1 MTAASGVP
9 ASGVP
14 ASGVPVTDAP
24 RPGSVHAAVAAH
36 AARAPGALAL
46 VHGEERIDYRT
57 LVSAARALAGRLTG
71 WGVRPGDI
79 VPLLLPRGAQLI
91 ALQLGVLMSGAAY
104 ATLDPRWPASRLA
117 AILAQLD
124 DPVVVGRPGGE
135 PLGVTRT
142 LAPGPLAALAAGA
155 AAEPFAPVRTAPDDL
170 ATVFFTSGS
179 TGVPKGC

>member
-1 MTAASGVP
+1 MTAASDVP
-9 ASGVP
+9 ATDVP
-14 ASGVPVTDAP
+14 ATDVPPP
-24 RPGSVHAAVAAH
+24 RSVHAAVADRAD
-36 AARAPGALAL
+36 RAPGDLAL
-46 VHGEERIDYRT
+46 VQGEERIDYRT
-57 LVSAARALAGRLTG
+57 LTSAARALAGRLTA

-155 AAEPFAPVRTAPDDL
+155 PAEPFAPLPAAPDDL